1 MDILIYYGLRAI
13 AGVIVFT
20 LFEYCK
26 VVVTTLQGDNTPKQK
41 GKILPNPLKFV
52 EPIGFLIYVFTGY
65 GWSNPAETSPFMYKN
80 RKVGNLLTYG
90 SPIVLH
96 YFRKNTCLNFRNYT
110 KCSSRSFFSKFSKSF
125 CFYRCV

>member
-41 GKILPNPLKFV
+41 GKMLPNPL
-52 EPIGFLIYVFTGY
+52 
-65 GWSNPAETSPFMYKN
+65 
-80 RKVGNLLTYG
+80 NL
-90 SPIVLH
+90 
-96 YFRKNTCLNFRNYT
+96 
-110 KCSSRSFFSKFSKSF
+110 
-125 CFYRCV
+125 

>member
-41 GKILPNPLKFV
+41 G
-52 EPIGFLIYVFTGY
+52 
-65 GWSNPAETSPFMYKN
+65 
-80 RKVGNLLTYG
+80 
-90 SPIVLH
+90 
-96 YFRKNTCLNFRNYT
+96 
-110 KCSSRSFFSKFSKSF
+110 
-125 CFYRCV
+125 